1 MIVERSGQMKET
13 VYRLLNSKKLVVN
26 SYLIKI
32 ALEKEL
38 NLNEFL
44 ILVYFD
50 NSYERKFDVELI
62 GSTLGM
68 ETNTAMEAFNSLM
81 IKGLVNLESTKDIDN
96 RNTEE
101 VNLDGLYKLI
111 SEDMAED
118 NKEETKEDIF
128 KIFESELGRTI
139 SSMELELINGWL
151 MAGTPEELI
160 LGALREAV
168 YNGVTNFRYID
179 KIIYEWEKK
188 GFKTMDDVNK
198 YMKTRRDEKSK
209 DKVASKKASDVLD
222 YDWIDS

>member
-1 MIVERSGQMKET
+1 MKET

-38 NLNEFL
+38 SLNEFL

-68 ETNTAMEAFNSLM
+68 KTNVAMEAFNSLM

-111 SEDMAED
+111 SEDVAVSE
-118 NKEETKEDIF
+118 KEETKEDIF

-151 MAGTPEELI
+151 MAGTSEELI

-198 YMKTRRDEKSK
+198 YMKSRRDEKSK
-209 DKVASKKASDVLD
+209 DKVARKKASDVLD